1 MSERSIAPPDA
12 HAAIERGA
20 RLIDVRAP
28 EEFDD
33 GHPVHAENIPL
44 AHFVE
49 GRLVDD
55 AAFAERARAILA
67 LDVPVLLLCRSGVRA
82 RRAAQLLSLAGYTDV
97 RVVVGG
103 YDGTRG
109 PFGEVLEPGWRRS
122 GLG

>member
-1 MSERSIAPPDA
+1 MSDRSIDPTAA
-12 HAAIERGA
+12 HAAVERGA
-20 RLIDVRAP
+20 RLIDVRAL
-28 EEFDD
+28 EEFED
-33 GHPVHAENIPL
+33 GRPARAENIPL
-44 AHFVE
+44 ARFVE

-55 AAFAERARAILA
+55 AAFVARVRDAIA
-67 LDVPVLLLCRSGVRA
+67 VDEPVLLLCRSGVRA